1 MYILTKEL
9 REILKKP
16 FGKVYKELPTINGK
30 VISIGDITTKNLISK
45 NIIPN
50 LSIFDLKTKRN
61 IPVEIPHKFK
71 KVFKVYNPPGCISTE
86 AVEKIKYLS
95 KIDCEDTAL
104 VVCGEED
111 LLTLLVIK
119 YFPNDTIV
127 LYGQPNEGVVLLR
140 INNELKNK
148 IDKILYMMNR
158 E

>member
-1 MYILTKEL
+1 MYILTDEL
-9 REILKKP
+9 RELLKKP
-16 FGKVYKELPTINGK
+16 FGKVYKELPPINGK

-61 IPVEIPHKFK
+61 IPVDIPHKFK
-71 KVFKVYNPPGCISTE
+71 KVFKVNNPPGCISND

-119 YFPNDTIV
+119 YFPEDTTI
-127 LYGQPNEGVVLLR
+127 LYGQPNEGVVMLK

-148 IDKILYMMNR
+148 INKILNMMNK